1 MYISSVGS
9 EKYMIAPSRP
19 QIPSQTEAML
29 IAGIELKT
37 RHIIQ

>member
-19 QIPSQTEAML
+19 QTPSQAKAMP
-29 IAGIELKT
+29 IAGTELKT
-37 RHIIQ
+37 CHIIQ